1 MSILRSARTRTFVAL
16 ALLLTV
22 FAAGRLSAKQPMM
35 ADALSHLRAAEKSL
49 LAADADKGGHRRA
62 ALDFTRKAIDQVEKG
77 MRFDRRH

>member
-1 MSILRSARTRTFVAL
+1 MSFLKSARSRTFLAL

-35 ADALSHLRAAEKSL
+35 ADAVSHLRAAEKSL
-49 LAADADKGGHRRA
+49 LAADNDKGGHRQS
-62 ALDFTRKAIDQVEKG
+62 ALEFTRKAIDQAEKG

>member
-1 MSILRSARTRTFVAL
+1 MSFVKSARTRTFLAL
-16 ALLLTV
+16 GLLLTV

-49 LAADADKGGHRRA
+49 LAADNDKGGHRQSALSHTRA
-62 ALDFTRKAIDQVEKG
+62 AIEETEKG